1 MSVGAQVR
9 ASTAVRGCAE
19 EAAGRALSQGVASW
33 RRGRPGRS
41 ADFGPG
47 VGEPELAPGGWAGF
61 GGLGQRGSRF
71 LPDGGGL
78 EVREIRPGSWV
89 RSSGS
94 GLARVCAYRRSGR
107 SPSRGGRSCR
117 CRPRSRAPACS
128 FLSVPLAL
136 AAAPAPLATAEQPL
150 KAAARG
156 RSSSRGTRPPNPR
169 QGERGRRC
177 PAPARL
183 PAGQLNP
190 RVESRWGG
198 GSGDVNLSPYS
209 PSPLPGWTTLPFHV
223 YGSGLSCAEDCPGFP
238 TSHPIPGLVPEP

>member
-1 MSVGAQVR
+1 MLGPRSGRAQQSGAARRRRQDAR
-9 ASTAVRGCAE
+9 SARGWLAGGG
-19 EAAGRALSQGVASW
+19 AGRVAARTLGQEWGSQSL
-33 RRGRPGRS
+33 RRAGGLDS
-41 ADFGPG
+41 
-47 VGEPELAPGGWAGF
+47 GGWARG
-61 GGLGQRGSRF
+61 GSRF

-78 EVREIRPGSWV
+78 EVREIRLGSWV

-128 FLSVPLAL
+128 FLSVP

-150 KAAARG
+150 KAAARR

-177 PAPARL
+177 PAPARP

-190 RVESRWGG
+190 RVESRWGR
-198 GSGDVNLSPYS
+198 SGDVNLSPYS
-209 PSPLPGWTTLPFHV
+209 PFPLPGWTTLPFHV
-223 YGSGLSCAEDCPGFP
+223 YGLRTVLC
-238 TSHPIPGLVPEP
+238 